1 VPVRRL
7 FFLRLNHWW
16 RAFLLALAA
25 YAVIGT
31 IVLALVPD
39 LAGVFLLGA
48 YCIPANSII
57 PFPHEPAVLFFA
69 RFYDPLLIAVAATI
83 GSIIASFAD
92 YAMVGAAMRHRA
104 LASTR
109 QSPLFQWALRWM
121 RRYPF
126 AIIVLFSFTPL
137 PISVVRILAPAV
149 DYPIRRYVLAQV
161 VGRLP
166 RFYILAW
173 IGHAFVIPTWALLA
187 MLVLLLGSVV
197 MSARGGDAAAED
209 LDPTD
214 DDLDDDLA
222 SASVR

>member
-1 VPVRRL
+1 MPVRRL

-25 YAVIGT
+25 YAVIGSV
-31 IVLALVPD
+31 VLALVPD

-69 RFYDPLLIAVAATI
+69 RFYDPLFIAIAATM

-104 LASTR
+104 LAGTR
-109 QSPLFQWALRWM
+109 QSPLFQWAMRWM

-149 DYPIRRYVLAQV
+149 DYPIRRYVVAQI

-187 MLVLLLGSVV
+187 MLVVLLGSVV
-197 MSARGGDAAAED
+197 MSARGGDASAED

-222 SASVR
+222 GASVR

>member
-1 VPVRRL
+1 MRRL
-7 FFLRLNHWW
+7 FFQRLNIWW

-25 YAVIGT
+25 YAVLGA

-39 LAGVFLLGA
+39 LAGAFLLGA
-48 YCIPANSII
+48 YCIPANSVI

-69 RFYDPLLIAVAATI
+69 RYYEPLIIAVAATV

-109 QSPLFQWALRWM
+109 SSPLFQWAMRWM

-126 AIIVLFSFTPL
+126 GIIVLFSFTPL
-137 PISVVRILAPAV
+137 PISIVRILAPAV
-149 DYPIRRYVLAQV
+149 EYSIRRYVLAQI

-166 RFYILAW
+166 RFYILAYV
-173 IGHAFVIPTWALLA
+173 GHTFVVPTWALLA
-187 MLVLLLGSVV
+187 MVGALLLSVV
-197 MSARGGDAAAED
+197 MSARGGVGVEAEHLADDAT
-209 LDPTD
+209 P
-214 DDLDDDLA
+214 
-222 SASVR
+222 